1 VLFRLNRVLG
11 SSPEQTAKAFLV
23 ADETVASWNIRV
35 DKAGD
40 QALVQIA
47 QPVNKL
53 PDIVR
58 RMVQRLKTLCP
69 WTGKKEDRQGDLP
82 RGFAPRRNYWCYWCS
97 ENWTCPV

>member
-1 VLFRLNRVLG
+1 MLFRLNRVLG

-53 PDIVR
+53 PDLVR
-58 RMVQRLKTLCP
+58 GMVQRPILFGTRFAHAVLFH
-69 WTGKKEDRQGDLP
+69 LA
-82 RGFAPRRNYWCYWCS
+82 RG
-97 ENWTCPV
+97 